1 MPAASTSGRSAF
13 STLLEPLRDRNFSQ
27 LVRFLFLWSFASNLA
42 IPFFAVYMLA
52 RLGLSLPAVI
62 GLTMLSQLT
71 SIMFVRAWGPLADR
85 AGSKTVLSLSAS
97 LYLLVILGWI
107 FTTLPEQYPLTLPL
121 LVVLHI
127 FAGIAMAG
135 VTPTVETIALKLAP
149 EGKATPFLGVAAI
162 ATGMGA
168 GLGPMVGGLAADYFS
183 FRSFAIK
190 FSWMAPG
197 EVFDFPALSLTDF
210 DFLFVIAFL
219 VGTLSLNLLVALREE
234 GEVLRDVAL
243 AGLMTRAGPMARAV
257 SSVPDLN
264 AVSAFAY
271 GYLRRVPGAEVA
283 MGISAY
289 QLASSTQAA
298 VAAASGGRLLVGEV
312 ARRVGGAL
320 DAAIDEVGD
329 VTGQGLELARHA
341 IRGAVQVGGPSDP
354 VGRVVRG
361 AVLGTIRTLAGQQ
374 VPAQQSL
381 RGAGY
386 GAVQGAVES
395 GGDPGATAAAAV
407 GAARELASE
416 LGVTNAEAA
425 AVMAAGALE
434 AAAAA
439 GEDALAAVRDALP
452 DELTGAQAAQLER

>member
-1 MPAASTSGRSAF
+1 MS
-13 STLLEPLRDRNFSQ
+13 
-27 LVRFLFLWSFASNLA
+27 
-42 IPFFAVYMLA
+42 
-52 RLGLSLPAVI
+52 
-62 GLTMLSQLT
+62 
-71 SIMFVRAWGPLADR
+71 
-85 AGSKTVLSLSAS
+85 
-97 LYLLVILGWI
+97 
-107 FTTLPEQYPLTLPL
+107 
-121 LVVLHI
+121 
-127 FAGIAMAG
+127 
-135 VTPTVETIALKLAP
+135 
-149 EGKATPFLGVAAI
+149 
-162 ATGMGA
+162 A
-168 GLGPMVGGLAADYFS
+168 GLGPMVGGLATDYFS

-234 GEVLRDVAL
+234 GEVSRDVAL
-243 AGLMTRAGPMARAV
+243 AGLMTSAGPMARAV
-257 SSVPDLN
+257 SSVPGIN

-271 GYLRRVPGAEVA
+271 GYLRRVPGAEVV

-361 AVLGTIRTLAGQQ
+361 AVLGTIRTLVGQQ

-395 GGDPGATAAAAV
+395 GGDPGATAAA
-407 GAARELASE
+407 
-416 LGVTNAEAA
+416 
-425 AVMAAGALE
+425 VMAAGALE
-434 AAAAA
+434 AATAA
-439 GEDALAAVRDALP
+439 GEDALAAVRDAL
-452 DELTGAQAAQLER
+452 TGAQAAQLEC

>member
-1 MPAASTSGRSAF
+1 
-13 STLLEPLRDRNFSQ
+13 
-27 LVRFLFLWSFASNLA
+27 
-42 IPFFAVYMLA
+42 
-52 RLGLSLPAVI
+52 
-62 GLTMLSQLT
+62 
-71 SIMFVRAWGPLADR
+71 
-85 AGSKTVLSLSAS
+85 
-97 LYLLVILGWI
+97 
-107 FTTLPEQYPLTLPL
+107 
-121 LVVLHI
+121 
-127 FAGIAMAG
+127 
-135 VTPTVETIALKLAP
+135 
-149 EGKATPFLGVAAI
+149 
-162 ATGMGA
+162 
-168 GLGPMVGGLAADYFS
+168 
-183 FRSFAIK
+183 
-190 FSWMAPG
+190 MAPG
-197 EVFDFPALSLTDF
+197 EVFDFPALSLTGF

-234 GEVLRDVAL
+234 GEVSRDVAL
-243 AGLMTRAGPMARAV
+243 AGLMTSAGPMARAV
-257 SSVPDLN
+257 SSVPGLN

-361 AVLGTIRTLAGQQ
+361 AVLGTIRTLEGQQ

-395 GGDPGATAAAAV
+395 GGDPGATAVAAV

-416 LGVTNAEAA
+416 LGVMNAEAA

-452 DELTGAQAAQLER
+452 DELTGAQPAQPEC

>member
-1 MPAASTSGRSAF
+1 
-13 STLLEPLRDRNFSQ
+13 
-27 LVRFLFLWSFASNLA
+27 
-42 IPFFAVYMLA
+42 
-52 RLGLSLPAVI
+52 
-62 GLTMLSQLT
+62 
-71 SIMFVRAWGPLADR
+71 
-85 AGSKTVLSLSAS
+85 
-97 LYLLVILGWI
+97 
-107 FTTLPEQYPLTLPL
+107 
-121 LVVLHI
+121 
-127 FAGIAMAG
+127 
-135 VTPTVETIALKLAP
+135 
-149 EGKATPFLGVAAI
+149 
-162 ATGMGA
+162 MGA
-168 GLGPMVGGLAADYFS
+168 GIGPIVGGLAADYFS
-183 FRSFAIK
+183 FRSFAIRL
-190 FSWMAPG
+190 SWMASG
-197 EVFDFPALSLTDF
+197 EVFDFPALSLTGF

-234 GEVLRDVAL
+234 GEVSRDVAL
-243 AGLMTRAGPMARAV
+243 AGLMTSAGPMARAV
-257 SSVPDLN
+257 SSVPGIN

-271 GYLRRVPGAEVA
+271 GYLRCVPGAEAA

-361 AVLGTIRTLAGQQ
+361 AVLGTIRTLEGQQ

-416 LGVTNAEAA
+416 LGVTNAEAVA
-425 AVMAAGALE
+425 AMAAGALE

-439 GEDALAAVRDALP
+439 GEDALAAVRDAL
-452 DELTGAQAAQLER
+452 TGAQAAQLEC

>member
-42 IPFFAVYMLA
+42 IPFFAVYRLA

-62 GLTMLSQLT
+62 GLTMLSQFT

-85 AGSKTVLSLSAS
+85 AGSKTVLSLSAW
-97 LYLLVILGWI
+97 LYLLVILGWT
-107 FTTLPEQYPLTLPL
+107 FTTLPERYPLTLPL

-127 FAGIAMAG
+127 FAGIAVAG

-149 EGKATPFLGVAAI
+149 EGKATPFLGVAGI

-190 FSWMAPG
+190 FSWTAPG
-197 EVFDFPALSLTDF
+197 EVFDFPALSLTGF

-234 GEVLRDVAL
+234 GEVSRDVAL
-243 AGLMTRAGPMARAV
+243 AGLMTSAGPMARAV
-257 SSVPDLN
+257 SSVPGLN

-271 GYLRRVPGAEVA
+271 GYLRRVPGAEAA

-361 AVLGTIRTLAGQQ
+361 AVLGTIRTLEGQQ

-395 GGDPGATAAAAV
+395 GGDPGATAVAAV

-416 LGVTNAEAA
+416 LGVMNAESA

-452 DELTGAQAAQLER
+452 DELTGAQPAQPEC

>member
-1 MPAASTSGRSAF
+1 MVGLSGSFFARWWEGRSAPGDDILAYSFLLIGGALTFGLASPLLAARVREPLMPAASTSGRSAF

-97 LYLLVILGWI
+97 LYLLVILGWT
-107 FTTLPEQYPLTLPL
+107 FTTLPERYPLTLLL

-127 FAGIAMAG
+127 FVGIAVAG
-135 VTPTVETIALKLAP
+135 VTPTVETIAPKLAP
-149 EGKATPFLGVAAI
+149 EGKATPFLGVAGI

-190 FSWMAPG
+190 FSWTAPG
-197 EVFDFPALSLTDF
+197 EVFDFPALSLTGF

-234 GEVLRDVAL
+234 GEVSRDVAL
-243 AGLMTRAGPMARAV
+243 AGLMTSAGPMARAV
-257 SSVPDLN
+257 SSVPGLN

-271 GYLRRVPGAEVA
+271 GYLRRVPGAEAA

-298 VAAASGGRLLVGEV
+298 VARGEWW
-312 ARRVGGAL
+312 A
-320 DAAIDEVGD
+320 
-329 VTGQGLELARHA
+329 
-341 IRGAVQVGGPSDP
+341 PSC
-354 VGRVVRG
+354 R
-361 AVLGTIRTLAGQQ
+361 
-374 VPAQQSL
+374 
-381 RGAGY
+381 
-386 GAVQGAVES
+386 
-395 GGDPGATAAAAV
+395 
-407 GAARELASE
+407 
-416 LGVTNAEAA
+416 
-425 AVMAAGALE
+425 
-434 AAAAA
+434 
-439 GEDALAAVRDALP
+439 
-452 DELTGAQAAQLER
+452 